1 MQMFRYYLSNEESE
15 AIKWK
20 GWANKHHLY
29 WQDLFEECWLPTFIE
44 QKEEN
49 KYRHE
54 KNKSGHVYAVHMT
67 SCTSHHH
74 RQLLLLHQML
84 LRPHQQEWLQE
95 RLLVGLQIWTLTQTH
110 VTAAVFA
117 QKLRT
122 CGCQHHWH
130 FV

>member
-1 MQMFRYYLSNEESE
+1 MQMFHYYLSNEESE
-15 AIKWK
+15 ANKWK

-29 WQDLFEECWLPTFIE
+29 WQDLFGECWLPTFIE
-44 QKEEN
+44 QKE
-49 KYRHE
+49 
-54 KNKSGHVYAVHMT
+54 KNKLGHVYAVHMT

-84 LRPHQQEWLQE
+84 LRPHQQEWLQQ

-117 QKLRT
+117 QKLHT